1 MISQQLINSLRGS
14 VPKFGKTKDDCVKMM
29 FATTYCGVGLVA
41 VFSLHV
47 LATSE
52 ICTKV
57 NKIHNYLHIGQINSH
72 LSAQRKSNFAI
83 FIRKNSFAIICA
95 NAN

>member
-29 FATTYCGVGLVA
+29 FATAYCGVGLVA
-41 VFSLHV
+41 IFSFNV

-57 NKIHNYLHIGQINSH
+57 YKIRNYLQNVKIKSH
-72 LSAQRKSNFAI
+72 LSAQR
-83 FIRKNSFAIICA
+83 
-95 NAN
+95 